1 MLPYQ
6 LPRGLWRSLSRARP
20 VSRLKV
26 HSTSATVNAQPSC
39 HFTPRRSL
47 KVSSVLSSFQL
58 HDSARSGTIDLSL
71 FCGTD
76 GSKMTR
82 LLNTGMKGTTVDG
95 LNSSRIDVLGGL
107 SRWNMR
113 STPPRFCASAAS
125 PKHSNENTMPTSS
138 TPARLVRV
146 LNTGIGPRNPMSGEA
161 YNVCLLPIPSFQ
173 HTRFMSIKQYQ
184 VKRSD

>member
-26 HSTSATVNAQPSC
+26 HSTSLAVNAQPSC

-95 LNSSRIDVLGGL
+95 LNSSWIEVLGGL

-125 PKHSNENTMPTSS
+125 PRHSNENTMPTSS
-138 TPARLVRV
+138 TPIRPARV
-146 LNTGIGPRNPMSGEA
+146 LNTRIGPRKPIAGEA
-161 YNVCLLPIPSFQ
+161 RNICRLPILSSE
-173 HTRFMSIKQYQ
+173 HTRFLSP
-184 VKRSD
+184 

>member
-6 LPRGLWRSLSRARP
+6 LPRGLFLSLSRARP

-26 HSTSATVNAQPSC
+26 HSTSAAVNAQPSC
-39 HFTPRRSL
+39 HFTPLRSL

-95 LNSSRIDVLGGL
+95 LNSSWIEVLGGL
-107 SRWNMR
+107 SRWNRR

-125 PKHSNENTMPTSS
+125 PKHKNENTMPTSS
-138 TPARLVRV
+138 TPARPARV
-146 LNTGIGPRNPMSGEA
+146 LNTRIGPRNPIAGEA
-161 YNVCLLPIPSFQ
+161 RNACRLPILSSQ
-173 HTRFMSIKQYQ
+173 HTRSLSPLTNI
-184 VKRSD
+184 R